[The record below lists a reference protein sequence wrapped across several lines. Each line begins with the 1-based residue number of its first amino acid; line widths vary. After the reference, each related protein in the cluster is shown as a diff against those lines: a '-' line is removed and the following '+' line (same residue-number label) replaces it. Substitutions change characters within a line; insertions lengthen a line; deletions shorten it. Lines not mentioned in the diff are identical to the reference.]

1 MVQLKSWRDIMVIF
15 YVIPFFLIS
24 GTSIFLFFMSVSPKI
39 KAKNLSLIII
49 CLAINLLTIPISC
62 LVGSF
67 VSYTNEASTEFTY
80 NNPLYFW
87 KGFFFIQI
95 IPLFVLFVALIWW
108 FIRKVKEKIDT

>member
-1 MVQLKSWRDIMVIF
+1 M
-15 YVIPFFLIS
+15 
-24 GTSIFLFFMSVSPKI
+24 
-39 KAKNLSLIII
+39 
-49 CLAINLLTIPISC
+49 
-62 LVGSF
+62 VGSF

-108 FIRKVKEKIDT
+108 FIRKGKEKIDT

>member
-1 MVQLKSWRDIMVIF
+1 MLIF

-24 GTSIFLFFMSVSPKI
+24 STSIFLFFMSVSPKI
-39 KAKNLSLIII
+39 KAKNLSSIII
-49 CLAINLLTIPISC
+49 CLAINLLKIPIYG

-67 VSYTNEASTEFTY
+67 VSYTNEAATEFTY

-95 IPLFVLFVALIWW
+95 IPLFILLVALIRW
-108 FIRKVKEKIDT
+108 FILKGKEKIET